1 MSIEIGQVAPDFSL
15 VDSEG
20 NEVRLSQFRGNQ
32 NVALFFFPAAF
43 TGVCERQ
50 VVAHDQSMEQFAALS
65 TQVLGVSTDQRFAL
79 KAWIAQCGAKS
90 YPLLSD
96 SLRQAVT
103 DYGVARTQGVG
114 NERATFLID
123 REGIVRWSKVE
134 DKPSEWIGIE
144 RELEELR
151 KIANA

>member
-1 MSIEIGQVAPDFSL
+1 
-15 VDSEG
+15 
-20 NEVRLSQFRGNQ
+20 
-32 NVALFFFPAAF
+32 
-43 TGVCERQ
+43 

-96 SLRQAVT
+96 SLRRAVT

-123 REGIVRWSKVE
+123 REGIVRWAKVE